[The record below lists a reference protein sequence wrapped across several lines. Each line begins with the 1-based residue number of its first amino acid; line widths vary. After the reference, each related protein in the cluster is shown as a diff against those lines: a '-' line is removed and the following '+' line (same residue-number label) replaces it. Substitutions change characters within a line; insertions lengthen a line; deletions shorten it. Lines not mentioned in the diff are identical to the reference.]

1 MQEMRTSEG
10 HDWKDELTL
19 AIMRLQFMNNIS
31 VKAIKLV
38 LWLAVKSTL
47 SHDSQGTRGVISR

>member
-1 MQEMRTSEG
+1 MREMRTSEG

-31 VKAIKLV
+31 VKAMKLV

-47 SHDSQGTRGVISR
+47 RHSEWTRGVISS